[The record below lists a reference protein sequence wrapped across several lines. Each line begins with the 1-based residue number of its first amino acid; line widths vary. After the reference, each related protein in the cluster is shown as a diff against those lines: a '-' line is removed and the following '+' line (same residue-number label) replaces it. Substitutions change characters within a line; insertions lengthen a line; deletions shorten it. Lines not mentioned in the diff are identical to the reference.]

1 MIAIAP
7 TDLTWFEVL
16 REELPAPEIN
26 FWTPTPWNI
35 SRLKQ
40 GDRFYFLLKAPYRKI
55 GGYGHYRYYENMS
68 AREAWN
74 RFGKGNGVGDLAE
87 LVARTSKY
95 ADRHSATFVPTENP
109 EIGCII
115 LGRPVFFEEN
125 RFFKPEDYGKSFPRQ
140 VVRLKYFDEDFADDS
155 VEGVKPLVGSQ
166 EPFRLVDE
174 KGRNYRSRRV
184 RDRAGQAVFR
194 QKVLAA
200 YGQRCCVTGESSL
213 EVLDAAHIQPYVNSE
228 SNHIQNGLAFRTDLH
243 KLFDAGLITIDDD
256 YRLVTSN
263 RLKSEGYASYHGQ
276 KVLVPDEGSHKPSTE
291 ALEVHRRVVFRT

>member
-7 TDLTWFEVL
+7 TDLDWFEVL

-35 SRLKQ
+35 SRLRQ

-55 GGYGHYRYYENMS
+55 GGYGHFRYYENMS

-74 RFGKGNGVGDLAE
+74 RFGRGNGVGDLAE

-115 LGRPVFFEEN
+115 LGRPVFFEED

-140 VVRLKYFDEDFADDS
+140 VVRLKYFDEDFDDDS
-155 VEGVKPLVGSQ
+155 AEGVKPLVGSQ
-166 EPFRLVDE
+166 KPFQVVDE
-174 KGRNYRSRRV
+174 KGSSYRNRRV

-256 YRLVTSN
+256 YRLVISN
-263 RLKSEGYASYHGQ
+263 RLKSEGYAPFHGQ
-276 KVLVPDEGSHKPSTE
+276 KVFMPDEVSRKPSRE
-291 ALEVHRRVVFRT
+291 ALEVHRTVVFRT